1 MVIMMIIVAGVV
13 WMFKVFTQSQKLS
26 NSTENKIQAIQIAR
40 EWIEAMKNIRD
51 TNWILYW
58 SDTANCW
65 NVINYQ
71 PGCVGILAGN
81 NTTTD
86 ISRSNETYKVYQD
99 PTSNRWI
106 LEEKATPET
115 LFSNTDYRNEM
126 EVWYDA
132 NWFFTQS
139 WTLIVEELKPLF
151 TREIQVRYIDTNSD
165 STVDSNDEKM
175 EVTSLVQWVDSSSSE
190 PHKVEFTTV
199 LTNWK

>member
-65 NVINYQ
+65 NVLNYNNA
-71 PGCVGILAGN
+71 CVGIPAGD